1 MAPGTRVFQRVGPY
15 DVAGWDYRMWQVG
28 QCVGPWPSDDGTSP
42 WPAEGPSTGSC
53 SSSSRG
59 PDGQAELKQAK
70 REPETDDEEESSGL
84 QKALEILGQLLPRC
98 SRFDTRGFRS
108 QVRRLEREGI
118 PLPDWLF
125 ANEPGRVAQFARWA
139 KQVRHEVGFRRR
151 QHGESPS
158 SEEGGSSAASAA
170 GPMPSGAVPAPREME
185 GLTNSLQSRLARLRR
200 EAPLHEEKERGIRN
214 SSSSSSSSN
223 SSDEKPRP
231 SGSNAGPKP
240 SRSPTA
246 AV

>member
-1 MAPGTRVFQRVGPY
+1 MMRRKGAGDTRATPQSFWY
-15 DVAGWDYRMWQVG
+15 SA
-28 QCVGPWPSDDGTSP
+28 SDHKFAEIFADSLSGRASPCPTGCSQTSP
-42 WPAEGPSTGSC
+42 
-53 SSSSRG
+53 
-59 PDGQAELKQAK
+59 K
-70 REPETDDEEESSGL
+70 
-84 QKALEILGQLLPRC
+84 
-98 SRFDTRGFRS
+98 
-108 QVRRLEREGI
+108 
-118 PLPDWLF
+118 
-125 ANEPGRVAQFARWA
+125 RVAQFARWA

-214 SSSSSSSSN
+214 SSSSSSN